1 MGTMRIQDMFQK
13 DIDRPI
19 NGVIKVAEKSDETVE
34 QELSEYVVTH
44 ELAGHFD
51 AFYRV
56 YERAL
61 EAPTDEMGVWI
72 SGFFGSGKSHFLTML
87 SYLLENRE
95 VAGKHAVEYFAD
107 KFEDARLYARV
118 QRSATIP
125 TEAILF
131 NIDSKNVGGQDR
143 DALARTF
150 ARVFYDHLGFYGED
164 LKLARLEE
172 FIDGKGKTS
181 EFRARYEELT
191 GESWLETREAYE
203 FNSDDVIGALV
214 DTEVMSE
221 AEAERYLEGDDEAG
235 FSIDTLT
242 AKIVAYAK
250 RRQAEE
256 DGQFRLLFM
265 VDEMGQFIGNG
276 KDTARMLNLQSI
288 VEELGAKGK
297 GLVWVMVTSQ
307 EAIDE
312 VVSMS
317 GKSDDFSKITG
328 RFKCRLS
335 LSGIDADE
343 VIKRRILE
351 KNENARDLLAMVY
364 GQKAPA
370 LKNLFHFKS
379 GTAKEDLGG
388 YPDAEDFIESYPFVT
403 YQFTLLQTT
412 LNEIRR
418 HGSSGKHTSGSERS
432 MLSGFQEAAQAIE
445 DKDES
450 ALVPFWR
457 FYDTIET
464 FLEGHV
470 RRVINR
476 ADEAARKGQGLE
488 PVDVEVLKLLFLI
501 RWVNDV
507 ESNPENIAILMV
519 DDIDANLRE
528 VRSAVTDSLA
538 RLVRQNYVGRSGE
551 TYQFLTDDEQE
562 IARAISNTVVEPA
575 RITERLGQ
583 IVFGEIFDSNKL
595 RYGEN
600 DFDVEKYIDE
610 TRYGAPGG
618 MVLRVMTAASGPEA
632 TSHEALLARSQRNEA
647 ICLLSD
653 DARYYDLIQDA
664 LRIEGYANT
673 QNLSRQPEN
682 AQRIIRDRRSDAQA
696 ELREAR
702 SLLEEGIRKGTFY
715 AGGYEV
721 KAQGTTAKA
730 VLSSVLENSVES
742 VYPKLSLI
750 TTNYHTDAELTE
762 ILRGQRRTLDGTIPN
777 EGAVDEMK
785 RYLEN
790 QHRIHQ
796 DTPMAEVQKRF
807 QDSPFGWREIDVAAV
822 AAELLAAGDA
832 KLSYAGSTVDI
843 TAAGAVNR
851 LRKATETKN
860 TLIEL
865 RIKVPEHV
873 RRAVR
878 DIITQ
883 ATGQQNLPLEEGDLA
898 ARAVSALREKLEEL
912 QNLLEREYRRAGYPG
927 RENVEHGISVIKSV
941 LSAGSDPSD
950 LLPRITD
957 AEDDLLDAADDLED
971 ISKFFPNQQRIWDKA
986 TALRRDMKREREYL
1000 AGSTDAT
1007 EALATIERVLDAASP
1022 YNQINLLSGAMQT
1035 VEDAYDE
1042 KLNAKRQEL
1051 LDRIES
1057 IYADIEAKAERSE
1070 VQLAAIGQRKLSR
1083 RDMAHDTR
1091 SLSDLD
1097 ALAIRLNNDQTDFY
1111 TQIDAEVERRKP
1123 KPQPSVIGGKTHTP
1137 PAPPKPARI
1146 KRVERSLVF
1155 KPETLRTEAD
1165 IDRYLN
1171 RVRAELVRDLAGN
1184 DGIRIQ

>member
-1 MGTMRIQDMFQK
+1 MGIMRIQNMFRK

-51 AFYRV
+51 AFYRA
-56 YERAL
+56 YEHAL
-61 EAPTDEMGVWI
+61 EHPTDEMGVWI

-87 SYLLENRE
+87 SYLLENRV
-95 VAGKHAVEYFAD
+95 VAGRHAVDYFAD
-107 KFEDARLYARV
+107 KFEDAHLYERA
-118 QRSATIP
+118 QRSAAVP

-172 FIDGKGKTS
+172 FVDSKDKTA

-191 GESWLETREAYE
+191 GDPWLETRESYD
-203 FNSDDVIGALV
+203 FNRDDVIGALV

-221 AEAERYLEGDDEAG
+221 AEAEHYLEGEDETG

-242 AKIVAYAK
+242 SKIVAYAR

-256 DGQFRLLFM
+256 GGKFRLLFM
-265 VDEMGQFIGNG
+265 VDEVGQFVGNG

-288 VEELGAKGK
+288 VEELGSKGK

-364 GQKAPA
+364 DQKASA
-370 LKNLFHFKS
+370 LKNLFHFKT

-388 YPDAEDFIESYPFVT
+388 YQNAEDFIESYPFVT

-432 MLSGFQEAAQAIE
+432 MLSGFQEATQTIE
-445 DKDES
+445 DRDEN

-457 FYDTIET
+457 FYDTIQT

-470 RRVINR
+470 RRVVNR

-501 RWVNDV
+501 RWVDDV

-519 DDIDANLRE
+519 DALDANLLE
-528 VRSAVTDSLA
+528 VRRTVNDSLA

-600 DFDVEKYIDE
+600 DFDVEKYVDD

-632 TSHEALLARSQRNEA
+632 TSHEALLARSQLNEA

-653 DARYYDLIQDA
+653 DARYYDLIQEA
-664 LRIEGYANT
+664 LRVEVYANM

-682 AQRIIRDRRSDAQA
+682 VQRIIRERRADAQA

-730 VLSSVLENSVES
+730 ALSSVLENSVES
-742 VYPKLSLI
+742 TYPKLSLI
-750 TTNYHTDAELTE
+750 TTSYHTDAELTE
-762 ILRGQRRTLDGTIPN
+762 ILRGQRRTLDGSVPN
-777 EGAVDEMK
+777 EGALDEMK

-790 QHRIHQ
+790 QHRLHL
-796 DTPMAEVQKRF
+796 DTPMAEVQRHF
-807 QDSPFGWREIDVAAV
+807 QDRPFGWREIDVAAV

-832 KLSYAGSTVDI
+832 KLTYAGTTVDI

-851 LRKATETKN
+851 LRKATETRN
-860 TLIEL
+860 TLIDL
-865 RIKVPEHV
+865 RIKISEHV
-873 RRAVR
+873 RRSVR

-883 ATGQQNLPLEEGDLA
+883 ATGAQNLPLEEGDLA
-898 ARAVSALREKLEEL
+898 ARAANSLRELLDKL
-912 QNLLEREYRRAGYPG
+912 QNLLDREYRRGGYPG
-927 RENVEHGISVIKSV
+927 REHVEHGISVIKGV
-941 LSAGSDPSD
+941 LAAGTDPSD
-950 LLPRITD
+950 LLPRIAG
-957 AEDDLLDAADDLED
+957 AEGDLLDASEDLED
-971 ISKFFPNQQRIWDKA
+971 VFTFFPNQQRIWDKA

-1000 AGSTDAT
+1000 ASNRDATDA
-1007 EALATIERVLDAASP
+1007 LNTIEHVLDAAVP
-1022 YNQINLLSGAMQT
+1022 YRLISQLSAAMQT

-1042 KLNAKRQEL
+1042 KLDAKRQEL

-1057 IYADIEAKAERSE
+1057 IYADIEAKATQSD
-1070 VQLAAIGQRKLSR
+1070 VQLTAIAQRKLTR
-1083 RDMAHDTR
+1083 RNRVHDTR

-1097 ALAIRLNNDQTDFY
+1097 ALVVQLDNDQSDFY
-1111 TQIDAEVERRKP
+1111 TQIDAEMERRKP
-1123 KPQPSVIGGKTHTP
+1123 KPQLSTIGTKTHTP
-1137 PAPPKPARI
+1137 PAPPRPARV
-1146 KRVERSLVF
+1146 KRVERSLIF

-1165 IDRYLN
+1165 IDRYLE
-1171 RVRAELVRDLAGN
+1171 RVRAELIRDLAGN

>member
-1 MGTMRIQDMFQK
+1 MCAMRIQNMFQK

-19 NGVIKVAEKSDETVE
+19 NGVIKVAEKSDEAVE

-51 AFYRV
+51 SFYRA
-56 YERAL
+56 YEHAL
-61 EAPTDEMGVWI
+61 KTPTDEMGVWI

-87 SYLLENRE
+87 SYLLENRV
-95 VAGKHAVEYFAD
+95 VAGKKAVGYFAD
-107 KFEDARLYARV
+107 KFGNPRLYERV
-118 QRSATIP
+118 KRCAEVP

-172 FIDGKGKTS
+172 FIDGKGKTA

-191 GESWLETREAYE
+191 GDPWLETRESYE

-214 DTEVMSE
+214 DCDIMSE
-221 AEAERYLEGDDEAG
+221 AEAERYLEGDDAIG
-235 FSIDTLT
+235 FSIDAL
-242 AKIVAYAK
+242 ASKIVAYAK
-250 RRQAEE
+250 LRQAEE
-256 DGQFRLLFM
+256 GGMFRLLFM
-265 VDEMGQFIGNG
+265 VDEVGQFVGNG

-307 EAIDE
+307 EAIDQ

-343 VIKRRILE
+343 VIKRRLLE

-364 GQKAPA
+364 DQKASA
-370 LKNLFHFKS
+370 LKNLFHFKA

-388 YPDAEDFIESYPFVT
+388 YPDAGDFIEAYPFVT

-412 LNEIRR
+412 LTEIRR

-432 MLSGFQEAAQAIE
+432 MLSGFQEAAQAVE
-445 DKDES
+445 DEDEN

-457 FYDTIET
+457 FYDTIQT

-519 DDIDANLRE
+519 DSIDANLLEMRRT
-528 VRSAVTDSLA
+528 VGDALT
-538 RLVRQNYVGRSGE
+538 RLMRQNYVGRSGE

-562 IARAISNTVVEPA
+562 IARAISNTIVEPS
-575 RITERLGQ
+575 RITDRLGQ
-583 IVFGEIFDSNKL
+583 IIFGEIFDSNKL

-600 DFDVEKYIDE
+600 DFDVEKYVDE
-610 TRYGAPGG
+610 TRCGAPGG
-618 MVLRVMTAASGPEA
+618 MVLRIMTAASGPEA
-632 TSHEALLARSQRNEA
+632 TSHEALLMRSQQNEA

-653 DARYYDLIQDA
+653 DTRYYDLIQDA
-664 LRIEGYANT
+664 LRIEVYANT
-673 QNLSRQPEN
+673 QNVSRQPEN
-682 AQRIIRDRRSDAQA
+682 VQRIIRDRRSDAQA

-702 SLLEEGIRKGTFY
+702 DLLEEGIRKGTYY

-721 KAQGTTAKA
+721 KAQGSSAKA
-730 VLSSVLENSVES
+730 MLSNVLEHSVES
-742 VYPKLSLI
+742 VYPKLPLI
-750 TTNYHTDAELTE
+750 TTNYHTDLELTE
-762 ILRGQRRTLDGTIPN
+762 ILHGKRTLDGSTPN

-790 QHRIHQ
+790 QHRLHL
-796 DTPMAEVQKRF
+796 DTPMAEVQKHF
-807 QDSPFGWREIDVAAV
+807 QERPFGWREIDVAAV
-822 AAELLAAGDA
+822 AALLLAAGDA
-832 KLSYAGSTVDI
+832 KLTYAGTTVDI
-843 TAAGAVNR
+843 TSAGAVNR
-851 LRKATETKN
+851 LRKATETRN
-860 TLIEL
+860 TLIDL

-873 RRAVR
+873 RRTVR
-878 DIITQ
+878 DVITQ
-883 ATGQQNLPLEEGDLA
+883 VTGQQNLPLEEDELTDRSA
-898 ARAVSALREKLEEL
+898 AALKERLEEL
-912 QNLLEREYRRAGYPG
+912 QRLLDHEYRRGNYPG
-927 RENVEHGISVIKSV
+927 REYVEHGISIIKGV
-941 LSAGSDPSD
+941 LAAGNDPSD
-950 LLPRITD
+950 LLPRIAD
-957 AEDDLLDAADDLED
+957 AEDDLGDAAEDLED
-971 ISKFFPNQQRIWDKA
+971 VFKFFPNQQRIWDNA
-986 TALRRDMKREREYL
+986 TALDHKVQREREYL
-1000 AGSTDAT
+1000 AANQDAT
-1007 EALATIERVLDAASP
+1007 EALGTIERVLAATAP
-1022 YNQINLLSGAMQT
+1022 YKQIHLLSGAMQT
-1035 VEDAYDE
+1035 VEDAYNE
-1042 KLNAKRQEL
+1042 KLKDKKHEL

-1057 IYADIEAKAERSE
+1057 IYADIEAKAQQCD
-1070 VQLAAIGQRKLSR
+1070 VQLAAIAQRALTR
-1083 RDMAHDTR
+1083 RNAVHDTT
-1091 SLSDLD
+1091 SLSELD
-1097 ALAIRLNNDQTDFY
+1097 ALTVRLGNDQTDFY
-1111 TQIDAEVERRKP
+1111 AKIDAEEEERKP
-1123 KPQPSVIGGKTHTP
+1123 KPPTPGITPKTHTP
-1137 PAPPKPARI
+1137 PAPKARI
-1146 KRVERSLVF
+1146 KRVERNLVF
-1155 KPETLRTEAD
+1155 RPETLKTEAE
-1165 IDRYLN
+1165 IDRYLE
-1171 RVRAELVRDLAGN
+1171 RVREELVRNLAGN